1 MLHVSDGPTAALQSC
16 SMAIDVV
23 LPAAQAHR
31 FSLEEYHQLIESG
44 GFDEGSRVE
53 LIEGVIVDM
62 SPKTAEHENA
72 IRWLTRWL
80 VSAVDPK
87 RFEVGVQTALTLG
100 GSEPEP
106 DLAVIPTDVHRPYHP
121 ATATLAIEVAV
132 SSRDRDLRQKPLLYA
147 EAGID
152 EYWVVDLDAG
162 LVVVHRDPTDNGYE
176 AITEVPADG
185 AVQAQA
191 LELRGWTSPSCSPLH
206 GDAEA
211 SRGLCVL

>member
-1 MLHVSDGPTAALQSC
+1 
-16 SMAIDVV
+16 MAIDVV

-44 GFDEGSRVE
+44 GFDEDSRVE

-72 IRWLTRWL
+72 IRWLTYWL
-80 VSAVDPK
+80 ISAVDPK
-87 RFEVGVQTALTLG
+87 RFEVGVQTALTLS

-106 DLAVIPTDVHRPYHP
+106 DLAVIPADVHRPYHP
-121 ATATLAIEVAV
+121 ATATLVIEVAV
-132 SSRDRDLRQKPLLYA
+132 SSRDRDLRQKPVLYA
-147 EAGID
+147 QAGID

-162 LVVVHRDPTDNGYE
+162 LVVVHRNPTDRGYE

-191 LELRGWTSPSCSPLH
+191 LELPRL
-206 GDAEA
+206 DIAELLA
-211 SRGLCVL
+211 AARRR

>member
-1 MLHVSDGPTAALQSC
+1 
-16 SMAIDVV
+16 MAIDVV

-31 FSLEEYHQLIESG
+31 FSLEEYHQMVESG
-44 GFDEGSRVE
+44 GFDEDSRVE

-72 IRWLTRWL
+72 ITWLMRWLI
-80 VSAVDPK
+80 SAVDPA
-87 RFEVGVQTALTLG
+87 RFEVGVQRALTLA

-106 DLAVIPTDVHRPYHP
+106 DLVVIPLDAPRPYHP
-121 ATATLAIEVAV
+121 GTATLAIEVAV
-132 SSRDRDLRQKPLLYA
+132 SSRDRDLRQKPVLYA
-147 EAGID
+147 QAGID

-162 LVVVHRDPTDNGYE
+162 LVVVHRNPKDEGYE

-191 LELRGWTSPSCSPLH
+191 LELPRL
-206 GDAEA
+206 DVAELLTA
-211 SRGLCVL
+211 ARRR